1 MIRASAYT
9 RPVICI
15 WNYCLNLVSANIVF
29 DESQLP
35 QVFALLARIAKAI
48 VATVG
53 SHCEVVVHDLRSP
66 EHSVIAIS
74 GKLTG
79 RSIGSPIPDP
89 ELLPENV
96 IRFRDDD
103 LCCHTRTLAGKP
115 LFSSTVWVRDET
127 GHIVGAL
134 CINMDFSDIQHARD
148 LLDRLLPSATDSSP
162 QRELETFA
170 TSPEE
175 FVLMALRESVK
186 ALGKPMHQLER
197 QDKVLLIQ
205 TLDQAGVF
213 GFRQAVDIIAQEIG
227 VSRSSVYN
235 YLKAVRGETVHSES

>member
-1 MIRASAYT
+1 M
-9 RPVICI
+9 
-15 WNYCLNLVSANIVF
+15 F
-29 DESQLP
+29 EESQLP
-35 QVFALLARIAKAI
+35 QVFALLARVAKAI

-53 SHCEVVVHDLRSP
+53 SNCEVVVHDLRTP

-79 RSIGSPIPDP
+79 RAIGAPIPDP
-89 ELLPENV
+89 ELLPENI
-96 IRFRDDD
+96 IRFSDDD
-103 LCCHTRTLAGKP
+103 LCCYTRTPTGKP

-134 CINMDFSDIQHARD
+134 CINMDFSDIQHAKD
-148 LLDRLLPSATDSSP
+148 LLDRLLSHSEVSSP
-162 QRELETFA
+162 RRELETFA

-175 FVLMALRESVK
+175 FVLIALRESVK
-186 ALGKPMHQLER
+186 ELGKPIHQLER

-205 TLDQAGVF
+205 KLEQVGVF
-213 GFRQAVDIIAQEIG
+213 SFRQAVDIISQEIG

-235 YLKAVRGETVHSES
+235 YLKDVRSEIAHSES